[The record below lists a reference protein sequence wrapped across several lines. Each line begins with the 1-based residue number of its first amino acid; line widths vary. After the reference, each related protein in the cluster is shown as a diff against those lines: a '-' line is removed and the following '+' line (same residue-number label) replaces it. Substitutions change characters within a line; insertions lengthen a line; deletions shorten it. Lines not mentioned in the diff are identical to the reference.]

1 MISRLTKSGAIKISA
16 PTQQSK
22 MQHVHCTRYH
32 SLNCKI
38 LPTLEPRGFL
48 AHTGA

>member
-1 MISRLTKSGAIKISA
+1 MISGLTKRGAIKVSA
-16 PTQQSK
+16 QTQQYT

-32 SLNCKI
+32 SLNCNI

-48 AHTGA
+48 AHTAA